1 MMICS
6 YCISRNLAEYLSEC
20 TLIII
25 ICIIFSMVQMMGIE
39 TYLNK
44 YIFK

>member
-1 MMICS
+1 MS
-6 YCISRNLAEYLSEC
+6 KKFSKSRV
-20 TLIII
+20 
-25 ICIIFSMVQMMGIE
+25 IIFSMVQMMGIE

>member
-6 YCISRNLAEYLSEC
+6 YCISRNLAEYSSEC